1 MTDFRDPS
9 EFKIIPRHVAII
21 MDGNGRWATA
31 QNWLRTKGHDKGVQ
45 TVRKITELSSH
56 LGLEQ
61 LTLYSL
67 SSENWSS
74 RPKLELK
81 FLMNLLK
88 NYVKSE
94 CPTMM
99 KNNIRLTTI
108 GHIEEFPKEVL
119 SVLNETKEITKD
131 NTGMNLCLALNYG
144 SRLEIVEA
152 ARNFAKEVQA
162 GKLSVDSLTEESFA
176 KYLYQADMVDP
187 DLLIRTAGEMRIS
200 NYLLWQISYSEIYV
214 TEKLWPDFDEDDF
227 YLALES
233 FGSRERRYGGLQNL
247 NRTS

>member
-1 MTDFRDPS
+1 MIEFRDPK

-21 MDGNGRWATA
+21 MDGNGRWATS
-31 QNWLRTKGHDKGVQ
+31 QNWLRTKGHNQGVQ
-45 TVRKITELSSH
+45 TVRKITELSSY

-67 SSENWSS
+67 SSENWLS

-88 NYVKSE
+88 SYVKSE
-94 CPTMM
+94 QPTMM
-99 KNNIRLTTI
+99 KNNIKLITI
-108 GHIEEFPKEVL
+108 GHVEEFPKDVL
-119 SVLNETKEITKD
+119 KVLDETKKMTSE
-131 NTGMNLCLALNYG
+131 NTGMILCLALNYG
-144 SRLEIVEA
+144 SRQEIVEA
-152 ARNFAKEVQA
+152 AQAFSQDVKEGAKEV
-162 GKLSVDSLTEESFA
+162 KDLNENLFA
-176 KYLYQADMVDP
+176 SYLYQPKMLDP

-214 TEKLWPDFDEDDF
+214 TDKLWPDFCEEDF

-233 FGSRERRYGGLQNL
+233 FSNRERRFGGLQNL